1 MNVRISRVDKSLPL
15 PEYQTKGAVAFDF
28 ITRKT
33 TVVEPKTI
41 ALVPGNLV
49 VEIPEGYML
58 VVASRSS
65 TSRRKNLFIPHGIGI
80 IDNDH
85 CGPEDEIKVQVYNNS
100 DEPVTV
106 EKGERIAQGVFV
118 RVDKAKFVE
127 SDLSNNKT
135 RGQFG
140 STGVK

>member
-1 MNVRISRVDKSLPL
+1 VNVRVSRIDKSLPL

-28 ITRKT
+28 ITRET
-33 TVVEPKTI
+33 TVIEPKSI

-65 TSRRKNLFIPHGIGI
+65 TPRRKNLFIPHGFGI

-85 CGPEDEIKVQVYNNS
+85 CGPEDEIRVQVYNNS
-100 DEPVTV
+100 NKEVTV
-106 EKGERIAQGVFV
+106 EKGERIAQGLFV
-118 RVDKAKFVE
+118 RVDKAKLIE
-127 SDLSNNKT
+127 SDLSHNKT

-140 STGVK
+140 STGEK